1 VLYLD
6 DATTVIT
13 RVARPVLLCSGNGR
27 PLRAV
32 LGCVFGRCVFDGWVV
47 GCCVVGCCVVGCCVG
62 VGFAVTVA
70 CGGDVVACSV
80 SVGVGLA
87 LDGRLEATT
96 AGAGSVGED
105 AGVLA

>member
-1 VLYLD
+1 
-6 DATTVIT
+6 
-13 RVARPVLLCSGNGR
+13 
-27 PLRAV
+27 V
-32 LGCVFGRCVFDGWVV
+32 LGCVFGRCVFDGWVL
-47 GCCVVGCCVVGCCVG
+47 GCGVVGCCVG
-62 VGFAVTVA
+62 VGFAETVA

-96 AGAGSVGED
+96 AGAGSVAED